1 MDGHGAQ
8 LRDARQRLGRVGRAA
23 ALGQR
28 QTVTSTADPLERA
41 RTLLQLRR
49 PADAE
54 RELRG
59 VLARQPQYAT
69 AHAFLALALVQQGNA
84 AEAVEESDEAVR
96 LAPDHWSTH
105 YVAAQVHH
113 RARRPAAAL
122 AAATTALRLNPEHPP
137 IWEQLARTH
146 MLVGQWPQM
155 ADAAQRGLAL
165 DPEDSDL
172 ASLLSLARTQL
183 GDAEPARA
191 AAAHAVGLDPES
203 ATAHVAYGRA
213 ELAFGDPRRAAEA
226 FREVLRLD
234 PGYGHAR
241 DLLVAALKQ
250 RNPLY
255 RWLAAVR
262 GRFRGGWR
270 LLFLLP
276 AIPPVILVFFVVAL
290 LHWAAWVAEAVTT
303 LRLARGKATQLLFD
317 VVESRVAV
325 LCCGLVAVGAVAL
338 GLGISLGSEPL
349 GTAGVGAMALVTPAQ
364 EAAHTGSE
372 PRRRILY
379 GWAVLLALALVVSVV
394 LASVGVALLSVYA
407 CLATVWVA
415 AGVRGRP
422 ELL

>member
-1 MDGHGAQ
+1 MTTTG
-8 LRDARQRLGRVGRAA
+8 
-23 ALGQR
+23 
-28 QTVTSTADPLERA
+28 DPLERA

-59 VLARQPQYAT
+59 VLAQEPQYAT

-137 IWEQLARTH
+137 IWEQLARAH
-146 MLVGQWPQM
+146 MLAGQWRQM
-155 ADAAQRGLAL
+155 ADAAQRGLAI
-165 DPEDSDL
+165 DPEDPDL
-172 ASLLSLARTQL
+172 VSLLSLACTQL
-183 GDAEPARA
+183 GDAQPARA
-191 AAAHAVGLDPES
+191 AAAHAVRLDPES
-203 ATAHVAYGRA
+203 AAAHLAYGRA

-234 PGYGHAR
+234 PGFGHAR

-276 AIPPVILVFFVVAL
+276 AIPPVILVFIVVAL

-303 LRLARGKATQLLFD
+303 LRLARGKATQLLFE

-338 GLGISLGSEPL
+338 GLGIVLGSEPL

-394 LASVGVALLSVYA
+394 IASVGVAMLSLYA

>member
-1 MDGHGAQ
+1 M
-8 LRDARQRLGRVGRAA
+8 
-23 ALGQR
+23 
-28 QTVTSTADPLERA
+28 TTADDPLDRA

-59 VLARQPQYAT
+59 VLAQQPQYAT
-69 AHAFLALALVQQGNA
+69 AHAFLALALVLQGNA

-146 MLVGQWPQM
+146 LLAGQWRE
-155 ADAAQRGLAL
+155 AAEAARRGLAI
-165 DPEDSDL
+165 DPEDCDL
-172 ASLLSLARTQL
+172 ASLLAVACTVLE
-183 GDAEPARA
+183 DAQQARA
-191 AAAHAVGLDPES
+191 AAADAVRLDPES
-203 ATAHVAYGRA
+203 ATAHLAYGRA
-213 ELAFGDPRRAAEA
+213 ELAFGDPRQAAQA

-234 PGYGHAR
+234 PGYGQAR
-241 DLLVAALKQ
+241 DLLVTALKQ

-255 RWLAAVR
+255 RWLSKVR

-276 AIPPVILVFFVVAL
+276 AIPPVILVFVVVAL

-303 LRLARGKATQLLFD
+303 LRLARGRTTQLLFEA
-317 VVESRVAV
+317 VESRMAV
-325 LCCGLVAVGAVAL
+325 LCCGLVAVGAVGL
-338 GLGISLGSEPL
+338 GLGIGFGSEPL
-349 GTAGVGAMALVTPAQ
+349 GTAGAGVMALVTPAQ

-372 PRRRILY
+372 RRRLILY
-379 GWAVLLALALVVSVV
+379 AWAVLLAVAIVVSAVFAV
-394 LASVGVALLSVYA
+394 VGVALLSLYA